1 MQVNTK
7 LVKMQLEIGS
17 IRRDADRI
25 IIKSDPDKSMPATV
39 YLTPQDVA
47 SMIRASLNL
56 SVISFI
62 LLFPYIYVKS
72 RRLEKGEG

>member
-17 IRRDADRI
+17 IRRDADRLV
-25 IIKSDPDKSMPATV
+25 IKSDPAKSMPATV
-39 YLTPQDVA
+39 YLTPHDVVG
-47 SMIRASLNL
+47 MIKASLNF

-62 LLFPYIYVKS
+62 VLLPFLYIKS
-72 RRLEKGEG
+72 RRKGKDKT

>member
-7 LVKMQLEIGS
+7 LAKMQIEIGS
-17 IRRDADRI
+17 IQRDADRI
-25 IIKSDPDKSMPATV
+25 IIKSDPEKSMPAVV

-47 SMIRASLNL
+47 SMIKASLNL
-56 SVISFI
+56 SVISYI

-72 RRLEKGEG
+72 CRQDKDKA

>member
-72 RRLEKGEG
+72 RRQEKGEG

>member
-17 IRRDADRI
+17 IHRDADRI
-25 IIKSDPDKSMPATV
+25 IIKSDPTKSMPATV

-47 SMIRASLNL
+47 SMIKASLNR
-56 SVISFI
+56 SVISYI
-62 LLFPYIYVKS
+62 LLFPIIYVKS
-72 RRLEKGEG
+72 RKKEAAKS

>member
-25 IIKSDPDKSMPATV
+25 IIKSNPEKSMPATV
-39 YLTPQDVA
+39 YLTPHDVV
-47 SMIRASLNL
+47 SMIKASLNL
-56 SVISFI
+56 SVISYV
-62 LLFPYIYVKS
+62 LLFPFIYIKS
-72 RRLEKGEG
+72 RRKGKDKT

>member
-25 IIKSDPDKSMPATV
+25 VIKSDPDKSMPATV

-47 SMIRASLNL
+47 AMIKASLNL
-56 SVISFI
+56 SVISYI

-72 RRLEKGEG
+72 RRQDKAKA